1 MPILGPKLRKEF
13 KKKKIKTVFTSG
25 ANLKSILCQN
35 KSKLIPNSYPGVY
48 TLNCSCNA
56 EYIGETKKKVITR
69 TIEHQQDSIKGKW
82 ESSGATEHCLE
93 CHGQFIWLH
102 PKTLSRE
109 ARYKSRKNRESLEII
124 RSKCNISKLNINR
137 DDGKFVE
144 TNTWAPLLRNINDLE
159 SAFRNQ
165 RSHCKADM
173 T

>member
-1 MPILGPKLRKEF
+1 M
-13 KKKKIKTVFTSG
+13 
-25 ANLKSILCQN
+25 KSILCQN

-93 CHGQFIWLH
+93 CHGQFNWLH

-109 ARYKSRKNRESLEII
+109 ARYKSRKIWESLEII
-124 RSKCNISKLNINR
+124 RSKCNSSKLNINR
-137 DDGKFVE
+137 DDGNFVK
-144 TNTWAPLLRNINDLE
+144 TNTWTPLLRNINDLE
-159 SAFRNQ
+159 SALRNQ

-173 T
+173 TSD